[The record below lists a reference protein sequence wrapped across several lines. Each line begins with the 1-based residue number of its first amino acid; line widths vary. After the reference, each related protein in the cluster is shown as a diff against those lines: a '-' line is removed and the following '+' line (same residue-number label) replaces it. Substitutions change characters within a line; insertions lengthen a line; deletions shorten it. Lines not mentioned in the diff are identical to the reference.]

1 MAVELKSSDIL
12 TPDQLEKHSKI
23 FAGPG
28 AGKTHFLV
36 ENIKNIV
43 DTNPL
48 ITQSR
53 SRKVLCI
60 TYTNA
65 AVDEIKRRLET
76 HAELV
81 EIYTIHGFI
90 IEYIIRPFQYDLKA
104 LMQSDFGI
112 CVEGSSIISS
122 QVEGL
127 GILHGIEKKEIYDY
141 IVSTT
146 PGGNSGEELHYSK
159 KAMGEVEIDNDL
171 FLKSLRDNQEPERTI
186 KAEKIVENHV
196 LPLKKYIWS
205 VVRKL
210 THNEILY
217 FGYRILESNPTA
229 LFALR
234 VKFPFIFVDEFQDT
248 NPLQTLLVKLLGQRS
263 TILGIVGD
271 VAQSIYS
278 FQGAHPSDFLDFS
291 AASDRE
297 TVEYVINGNRRSTDN
312 VVNFCNFLRKSDPNV
327 NQVSNRPYADDVQ
340 KQASESKKIHFL
352 LGTSDHVYTLI
363 HDVIDDGG
371 VVITRAWAAAF
382 DYMRGVDA
390 DQAKQLKAIYNSY
403 YVTPIKIRDE
413 IVTHNNVTWVKAFR
427 FIINFW
433 HSYENGSFIDALNA
447 LGLYCNIDVQKVSP
461 KVIYMLRMLSQEVFD
476 NIANDTLVC
485 NVIERFNSELGKSEY
500 SELKEFLL
508 GGGFAVPMFDEQE
521 QEKREKAVRALHWDT
536 AYKLFTEVFSENSK
550 YMTVH
555 QAKGLEWDKVV
566 VSVTPS
572 KKNDKTTIADLYA
585 NPTLLAETP
594 ADEFVRMYYVACS
607 RAKEDLYIHISSGCT
622 AENIQLALDSYIEQS
637 GKQIEYELI
646 T

>member
-12 TPDQLEKHSKI
+12 TPEQCEKHSKI

-43 DTNPL
+43 DSNPL
-48 ITQSR
+48 IVQSR

-76 HAELV
+76 RAELV

-90 IEYIIRPFQYDLKA
+90 IEYIIRPFQHDLRA

-112 CVEGSSIISS
+112 SVEGNGIISS

-127 GILHGIEKKEIYDY
+127 GILHGIEKKEIFDY
-141 IVSTT
+141 IISAGPEGV
-146 PGGNSGEELHYSK
+146 SGEELRYSK
-159 KAMGEVEIDNDL
+159 KTMGEVEIDNDL
-171 FLKSLRDNQEPERTI
+171 FLKSLRGKQTPERKI
-186 KAEKIVENHV
+186 KAENITENHV
-196 LPLKKYIWS
+196 LPLKKYMWS

-248 NPLQTLLVKLLGQRS
+248 NPLQTLLVKLLGQKS
-263 TILGIVGD
+263 TVLGVVGD

-291 AASDRE
+291 ANSDRE
-297 TVEYVINGNRRSTDN
+297 TVEYVINGNRRSTEN
-312 VVNFCNFLRKSDPNV
+312 IVNFCNFLRKSDPNV
-327 NQVSNRPYADDVQ
+327 NQVSYRPYFDEVQ
-340 KQASESKKIHFL
+340 KRASESKKIHFL
-352 LGTSDHVYTLI
+352 LGTSDHVHTTI
-363 HDVIDDGG
+363 HDVIEDGG

-382 DYMRGVDA
+382 DYMRNVDA
-390 DQAKQLKAIYNSY
+390 DQTKQLKTIYNSY
-403 YVTPIKIRDE
+403 YATPIKIRDE

-427 FIINFW
+427 FIIDFW
-433 HSYENGSFIDALNA
+433 NSFENGSLIDTLNA
-447 LGLYCNIDVQKVSP
+447 LNSYCDVDVHSVSP
-461 KVIYMLRMLSQEVFD
+461 KIMYLLRMFSQNVFASI
-476 NIANDTLVC
+476 NAQTLVC
-485 NVIERFNSELGKSEY
+485 NVIDLFNSELGKAEY
-500 SELKEFLL
+500 SELRQGLL
-508 GGGFAVPMFDEQE
+508 AGGMTIPLFDEQE
-521 QEKREKAVRALHWDT
+521 QEKRKNAIRALYWDT
-536 AYKLFTEVFSENSK
+536 ACKLFAEVFSENSK

-572 KKNDKTTIADLYA
+572 KKNDKTTLADLYA

-622 AENIQLALDSYIEQS
+622 ADSIQRALDSYITQS
-637 GKQIEYELI
+637 GKKIEYEFTL
-646 T
+646 

>member
-112 CVEGSSIISS
+112 AVEGNGIISS

-127 GILHGIEKKEIYDY
+127 GILHGIEKKEIFDY
-141 IVSTT
+141 IISAGPEGVSR
-146 PGGNSGEELHYSK
+146 EELRYSK
-159 KAMGEVEIDNDL
+159 KTMGEVEIDNNL
-171 FLKSLRDNQEPERTI
+171 FLKSLQDKQAPERKI
-186 KAEKIVENHV
+186 KAEKIAADHV
-196 LPLKKYIWS
+196 LPLKKYMWS

-248 NPLQTLLVKLLGQRS
+248 NPLQTLLVKLLGQKS
-263 TILGIVGD
+263 TVLGVVGD

-291 AASDRE
+291 ANADRE
-297 TVEYVINGNRRSTDN
+297 TVEYVINGNRRSTEN
-312 VVNFCNFLRKSDPNV
+312 IVNFCNFLRKSDPNV
-327 NQVSNRPYADDVQ
+327 SQVSNRPYIDEVQ

-352 LGTSDHVYTLI
+352 LGTSDHVHTMI
-363 HDVIDDGG
+363 HDVIEDGG

-382 DYMRGVDA
+382 DYMRNVDA
-390 DQAKQLKAIYNSY
+390 DQTKQLKTIYNSY
-403 YVTPIKIRDE
+403 YATPIKIRDE

-427 FIINFW
+427 FIIDFW
-433 HSYENGSFIDALNA
+433 HSYDNGSLVDTLNA
-447 LGLYCNIDVQKVSP
+447 LSAYCDVDVHSVSP
-461 KVIYMLRMLSQEVFD
+461 KMMYLLRLLSQKVFAR
-476 NIANDTLVC
+476 ITAQTLVC
-485 NVIERFNSELGKSEY
+485 NVIDLFNRELGKAEY
-500 SELKEFLL
+500 SELREGLL
-508 GGGFAVPMFDEQE
+508 AGGLTIPVFDEQE
-521 QEKREKAVRALHWDT
+521 QEKRENAIRALCWDT
-536 AYKLFTEVFSENSK
+536 ACKLFTEVFSENSK

-572 KKNDKTTIADLYA
+572 KKNDKTTIADLYK

-594 ADEFVRMYYVACS
+594 EDEFARMYYVACS

-622 AENIQLALDSYIEQS
+622 AENIQFALDSYIEQS
-637 GKQIEYELI
+637 GKQIGYEII

>member
-171 FLKSLRDNQEPERTI
+171 FLKSLRDN
-186 KAEKIVENHV
+186 
-196 LPLKKYIWS
+196 
-205 VVRKL
+205 
-210 THNEILY
+210 
-217 FGYRILESNPTA
+217 
-229 LFALR
+229 
-234 VKFPFIFVDEFQDT
+234 
-248 NPLQTLLVKLLGQRS
+248 
-263 TILGIVGD
+263 
-271 VAQSIYS
+271 
-278 FQGAHPSDFLDFS
+278 
-291 AASDRE
+291 
-297 TVEYVINGNRRSTDN
+297 
-312 VVNFCNFLRKSDPNV
+312 
-327 NQVSNRPYADDVQ
+327 
-340 KQASESKKIHFL
+340 
-352 LGTSDHVYTLI
+352 
-363 HDVIDDGG
+363 
-371 VVITRAWAAAF
+371 
-382 DYMRGVDA
+382 
-390 DQAKQLKAIYNSY
+390 
-403 YVTPIKIRDE
+403 
-413 IVTHNNVTWVKAFR
+413 
-427 FIINFW
+427 
-433 HSYENGSFIDALNA
+433 
-447 LGLYCNIDVQKVSP
+447 
-461 KVIYMLRMLSQEVFD
+461 
-476 NIANDTLVC
+476 
-485 NVIERFNSELGKSEY
+485 
-500 SELKEFLL
+500 
-508 GGGFAVPMFDEQE
+508 
-521 QEKREKAVRALHWDT
+521 
-536 AYKLFTEVFSENSK
+536 
-550 YMTVH
+550 
-555 QAKGLEWDKVV
+555 
-566 VSVTPS
+566 
-572 KKNDKTTIADLYA
+572 
-585 NPTLLAETP
+585 
-594 ADEFVRMYYVACS
+594 
-607 RAKEDLYIHISSGCT
+607 
-622 AENIQLALDSYIEQS
+622 
-637 GKQIEYELI
+637 
-646 T
+646 